1 MHHTLVKVNP
11 TYRGYID
18 STADVLLILQAVL
31 DGRLAAV
38 GRRPYEIERPQL
50 ITSGNVFVFVEE
62 LSRIRRW
69 TDGVRWSPSRI
80 LGKFL
85 VYRELEKRRRTTP
98 PALRSDGLI
107 KKALSL
113 QLFDPVRQQ
122 RETIHLISY
131 YSKGDLQSR
140 SLVTPSCDPF
150 FETVRPC
157 PELIEALDKMSVGG
171 GSRAGFSRSVAQDHG
186 ASATPTNTPP
196 LDLAHPNEFND
207 LPAPHNCLP
216 SPFPASQPNPAHTP
230 MAYYYQR
237 QLLPPTPQVSR
248 PTSAYPAPIDRTLP
262 HLASPPTGKNS
273 IQLPPLLHA
282 TIPPPLPHSKSGSS
296 QSGNLQ
302 LQTLPP
308 FHPIHTQPRISP
320 HFSELPPPRQTG
332 GPPSYYSSTLPPVAS
347 ITAHFPTNPFPPT
360 GSFRYIS

>member
-1 MHHTLVKVNP
+1 MKSRKTLEAVSYTHLDVYK
-11 TYRGYID
+11 RQ
-18 STADVLLILQAVL
+18 ADVLLILQAVL

-216 SPFPASQPNPAHTP
+216 SPC
-230 MAYYYQR
+230 
-237 QLLPPTPQVSR
+237 LLYTSR
-248 PTSAYPAPIDRTLP
+248 C
-262 HLASPPTGKNS
+262 
-273 IQLPPLLHA
+273 
-282 TIPPPLPHSKSGSS
+282 
-296 QSGNLQ
+296 
-302 LQTLPP
+302 
-308 FHPIHTQPRISP
+308 
-320 HFSELPPPRQTG
+320 
-332 GPPSYYSSTLPPVAS
+332 V
-347 ITAHFPTNPFPPT
+347 
-360 GSFRYIS
+360 